1 MILYLVLKRKQRQIL
16 MNINLND
23 CTYHQQSQPV
33 WVSEPAKADHNVQK
47 DSLDVILNSSNSV
60 NLSKF
65 SPLSVSTPKTV
76 KINVGENEL
85 NMEVKGDKVDETI
98 FDGLDKSLVTSVVI
112 PEGIITI
119 GRNTF
124 KFCKSLKMVT
134 LPKDLR
140 TIEKGA
146 FGFCCN
152 LEDIELPNNLTSIGE
167 YAFEDCIKLIKVNL
181 PGNLNI
187 IKRWAFCGCK
197 GLKEIEVPKR
207 TEVIE
212 ESAFYGCGGLTKAT
226 FLNTPKSIA
235 EYMFCNCVNLKD
247 IKIPH
252 GVEAIGEGAF
262 SGCYKLSEMVFPNTI
277 KVINAAAFR
286 NCRSLKTIEIPE
298 KVGTIKQGTF
308 RDCYNLERVSFP
320 SNLEA
325 IEHDA
330 FNECRRLKAI
340 EIPER
345 IKVIDSSVFYGC
357 DNLERIDVKCS
368 PLDIISNINFAKCK
382 SLKEISLPVSAFRVT
397 FQDCRSL
404 QVIKINKS
412 MRFPSGRLVTFFNI
426 KIYQSLLSNGSF
438 VFYCNDRD
446 LETTEGLCKQFFP
459 ESNIKICHMDGSL
472 HITNR
477 LDWSWKF

>member
-1 MILYLVLKRKQRQIL
+1 
-16 MNINLND
+16 MNVNLSD

-33 WVSEPAKADHNVQK
+33 WVSEPAQADHSAQK
-47 DSLDVILNSSNSV
+47 DSLNVVINGSNSV
-60 NLSKF
+60 NLNKF
-65 SPLSVSTPKTV
+65 SPLGVSAPKTV

-85 NMEVKGDKVDETI
+85 NIQVKGDKVNETV
-98 FDGLDKSLVTSVVI
+98 FDGLDKSLVTSVSI
-112 PEGIITI
+112 PEGIRTI
-119 GRNTF
+119 GIDTF
-124 KFCKSLKMVT
+124 KFCTSLKRVT

-140 TIEKGA
+140 AIEKGA

-212 ESAFYGCGGLTKAT
+212 ESAFYGCGGLTKVT

-235 EYMFCNCVNLKD
+235 EYMFCNCVNLQD
-247 IKIPH
+247 IKIPQ

-286 NCRSLKTIEIPE
+286 NCRNLKTIEIPE
-298 KVGTIKQGTF
+298 KVRSIKQGTF

-320 SNLEA
+320 SDLEA

-330 FNECRRLKAI
+330 FNECIRLKAI

-345 IKVIDSSVFYGC
+345 VKVIDSSVFYGC
-357 DNLERIDVKCS
+357 DNLERVDLKCS
-368 PLDIISNINFAKCK
+368 FSDIIGNITFAKCK
-382 SLKEISLPVSAFRVT
+382 SLKEISLPMGAFRII
-397 FQDCRSL
+397 FQDCKGL
-404 QVIKINKS
+404 QIIKINKS
-412 MRFPSGRLVTFFNI
+412 VRFPSGRLVTFFNI
-426 KIYQSLLSNGSF
+426 KIYQSPLRNDSF

-459 ESNIKICHMDGSL
+459 ESNIKVCHIDGSL
-472 HITNR
+472 HITNKLGR
-477 LDWSWKF
+477 SWKF